1 MLYKNKFDLIFAL
14 EMFSHSSAGNPWG
27 PVDYFQGVHKRSVG
41 KTSLFSVGFDR
52 ERSVLALQY
61 A

>member
-1 MLYKNKFDLIFAL
+1 MLSKNKFDLIFAL
-14 EMFSHSSAGNPWG
+14 ETFSRLSAGNPWG
-27 PVDYFQGVHKRSVG
+27 LMDYSQGVHKRQVG
-41 KTSLFSVGFDR
+41 KTSLLSVGLDR